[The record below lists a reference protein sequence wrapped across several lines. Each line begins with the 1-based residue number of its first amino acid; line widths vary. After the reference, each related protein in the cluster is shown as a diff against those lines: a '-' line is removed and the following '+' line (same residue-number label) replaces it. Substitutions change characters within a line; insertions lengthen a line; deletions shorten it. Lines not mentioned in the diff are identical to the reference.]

1 MEILTGYGL
10 WGLFFASFLAATIL
24 PMSSEVVL
32 GYLLVH
38 NFNVQGVVGVATMGN
53 VLGALVNYG
62 LGRAGSRVL
71 LEKIFRVSP
80 ADISKARRRFK
91 THGTISLLL
100 AWVPVIGDP
109 LTVVAGMLKINLWVF
124 LALVSIG
131 KFARYA
137 GISWA
142 VLYL

>member
-1 MEILTGYGL
+1 MEFLTGYGL
-10 WGLFFASFLAATIL
+10 SGLFIAAFLAATIL
-24 PMSSEVVL
+24 PLSSEMVL
-32 GYLLVH
+32 AYLLLH
-38 NFNVQGVVGVATMGN
+38 NYAVPGVLAVATIGN
-53 VLGALVNYG
+53 VLGSLTNYG
-62 LGRAGSRVL
+62 LGRAGGGPML
-71 LEKIFRVSP
+71 KKIFKVSP
-80 ADISKARRRFK
+80 EEIEKARARFK

-137 GISWA
+137 VLSWA
-142 VLYL
+142 VLSF